1 MLCLLYHAVPA
12 VQTWRNWDLN
22 RMTMHELYAQFGL
35 DVQTIDFVGHA
46 LALHQND
53 AYMMQVGGGWA
64 GQRLGGRVNAA
75 CAGEGRCGLGDSL
88 GWVGGR
94 ALLCP
99 ACEGGIR
106 FSDAISP
113 HAPPLSRVLC
123 CCSLRWGLCRRS
135 SSTTTA

>member
-64 GQRLGGRVNAA
+64 GDGQGVGAACGCWGGAACGRVL
-75 CAGEGRCGLGDSL
+75 GRGGCSRWVLPVGAPCGCC
-88 GWVGGR
+88 
-94 ALLCP
+94 LC
-99 ACEGGIR
+99 
-106 FSDAISP
+106 
-113 HAPPLSRVLC
+113 
-123 CCSLRWGLCRRS
+123 W
-135 SSTTTA
+135 